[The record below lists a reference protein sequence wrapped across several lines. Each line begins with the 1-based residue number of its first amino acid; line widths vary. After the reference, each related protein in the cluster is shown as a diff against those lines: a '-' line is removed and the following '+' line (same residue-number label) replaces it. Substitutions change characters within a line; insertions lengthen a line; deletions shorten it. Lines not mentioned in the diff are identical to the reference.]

1 MDRLRGAG
9 LLWAIA
15 ALLAIVT
22 TLVFRVDQAQIVA
35 TLLAAVIALGVG
47 LWLLSGATGMAIQV
61 STALGV
67 AWVVLFVALAVF
79 QSDEIAAWSTD
90 VAIAVFGGLA
100 ALMSY
105 RTSRA

>member
-9 LLWAIA
+9 LLWTIA

-35 TLLAAVIALGVG
+35 TLLAGVIALGLG
-47 LWLLSGATGMAIQV
+47 LWILLGRTGMAVPV

-67 AWVVLFVALAVF
+67 AWVVLFVALAVI
-79 QSDEIAAWSTD
+79 QSDEIEAWSTD
-90 VAIAVFGGLA
+90 AAIAVFGGLA
-100 ALMSY
+100 ALLAY
-105 RTSRA
+105 RTARA